1 MAEFD
6 SEHDNQES
14 GSARNR
20 LILPLLVGLTF
31 SIIVGVFFFGYVS
44 LTEPTPEPDD
54 IHDLV
59 DKKQQERESAA
70 VDDSISTTTEMDNS
84 KDGVFDFPK
93 YQYFSFPLPF
103 VVNFSDGNGMLT
115 VEISIATL
123 ETTLRGEML
132 IKKLN
137 TFSPKMRSAIN
148 LVLAEQVYENVNT
161 VAKRHSLEEDLL
173 DSVKLVIDGAN
184 PDKPSGFTDL
194 HFTKFVISGT
204 R

>member
-6 SEHDNQES
+6 AEHDNQES
-14 GSARNR
+14 GSARKR
-20 LILPLLVGLTF
+20 FILPLLVGLTI

-132 IKKLN
+132 IEKLN